1 MDIKYCRMFCIGIK
15 GIIVSYSM
23 SVVIIKIE
31 ILYEKKLKY
40 LYEWIN

>member
-1 MDIKYCRMFCIGIK
+1 MFCIGIK

-31 ILYEKKLKY
+31 ILYEKKIKVFVWMNKLNFD
-40 LYEWIN
+40 LW